1 MVQPSTDQN
10 DKLIKVLEE
19 QLEQTNE
26 QNKALTKQVE
36 ALTEQVRHLTKLLFG
51 SKTEQSKYNLPDG
64 QTSLF
69 DRDND
74 DSFSCSEHTEDQ
86 SQQKIVYTVERKAI
100 NRKRNDFLA
109 DGLDIEVIHHHPE
122 DTTCD
127 CCQQAMREMGSSLVR
142 EEAMFIP
149 ATMKKIQHVEHAY
162 ECKNCKGNSFQNSQ
176 IKRGQAPVAP
186 IQRSLTSPSV
196 LAKVI
201 YDKFVQYLPLYRQVK
216 EWGRCGLHTNDKN
229 LSNWVIRAAQDWLF
243 PLYQKMKETIMKKS
257 ILHVDETYGK
267 IIHRS
272 DGKRGNSNAY
282 NWVYRS
288 VPSQG
293 PIIVLFQSALSR
305 ARSVLEEFVKNF
317 TGTIICDGY
326 SAYDKIPGV
335 AFANCWA
342 HVRRYWLKTNSKNG
356 KIGVDFCD
364 ELYRLEREFK
374 HLSPSKRRKRR
385 QKHSKPIV
393 DAFLKWVEESP
404 FYGNNAIGK
413 AATYTL
419 KLAEGLRAYLCD
431 GRIEMDNNPA
441 ENAIRPSV
449 IGRKNW
455 MFSVSEAGA
464 EANAICLSMA
474 ETAKANGVDFYQ
486 YLVKLLTELP
496 NQDIHRTPE
505 NLNQYMPWSKTI
517 QATCAKI

>member
-1 MVQPSTDQN
+1 MVQPSPDQN
-10 DKLIKVLEE
+10 DKLIKILEE
-19 QLEQTNE
+19 QL
-26 QNKALTKQVE
+26 KQSNRQIE
-36 ALTEQVRHLTKLLFG
+36 ALTEQVRHLTKLLYG
-51 SKTEQSKYNLPDG
+51 SKTEQSKYNSPDG

-69 DRDND
+69 DEDDD
-74 DSFSCSEHTEDQ
+74 DSFNCSDHTEEQ
-86 SQQKIVYTVERKAI
+86 SQQKIVYTVERKAK

-109 DGLDIEVIHHHPE
+109 DHLETEVIHHHPE

-127 CCQQAMREMGSSLVR
+127 CCQQAMTEMGSTIVR

-162 ECKNCKGNSFQNSQ
+162 ECKNCKGDSFQRAQ
-176 IKRGQAPVAP
+176 IKRGQAPLAP

-201 YDKFVQYLPLYRQVK
+201 YDKFIQYLPLYRQVK
-216 EWGRCGLHTNDKN
+216 EWERYGLFTNDKN
-229 LSNWVIRAAQDWLF
+229 LSNWVIRTAQDWLL
-243 PLYQKMKETIMKKS
+243 PVYERMKEMMMKKS

-272 DGKRGNSNAY
+272 DGKQGNTNAY

-288 VPSQG
+288 VLSQG
-293 PIIVLFQSALSR
+293 PVIVLFQSALSR
-305 ARSVLEEFVKNF
+305 ARSVLEGFLNNF
-317 TGTIICDGY
+317 RGTIICDGY
-326 SAYDKIPGV
+326 SAYDKILGV
-335 AFANCWA
+335 SFANCWA
-342 HVRRYWLKTNSKNG
+342 HVRRYWLKANSRNG
-356 KIGVDFCD
+356 QIGVDYCD
-364 ELYRLEREFK
+364 QLYRLEREFK

-385 QKHSKPIV
+385 QKFSKPIV
-393 DAFLKWVEESP
+393 DAFFQWIEESP
-404 FYGNNAIGK
+404 FFGNNAIGK

-419 KLAEGLRAYLCD
+419 KLEDGLRAFLYD

-474 ETAKANGVDFYQ
+474 ETAKANGIDFYQ
-486 YLVKLLTELP
+486 YLEKLLTELP
-496 NQDIHRTPE
+496 SLAIHRTPE
-505 NLNQYMPWSKTI
+505 ILNQYMPWSKEI

>member
-1 MVQPSTDQN
+1 MVQPSPDQN
-10 DKLIKVLEE
+10 DKLIKILEE
-19 QLEQTNE
+19 QL
-26 QNKALTKQVE
+26 KQSNRQIE
-36 ALTEQVRHLTKLLFG
+36 ALTEQVRHLTKLLYG
-51 SKTEQSKYNLPDG
+51 SKTEQSKYNSPDG
-64 QTSLF
+64 QMSLF
-69 DRDND
+69 DEDDD
-74 DSFSCSEHTEDQ
+74 DSFNCSDHTEEQ
-86 SQQKIVYTVERKAI
+86 SQQKIVYTVERKAK

-109 DGLDIEVIHHHPE
+109 DHLETEVIHHHPE

-127 CCQQAMREMGSSLVR
+127 CCQQAMTEMGSTIVR

-162 ECKNCKGNSFQNSQ
+162 ECKNCKGDSFQRAQ
-176 IKRGQAPVAP
+176 IKRGQAPLAP

-201 YDKFVQYLPLYRQVK
+201 YDKFIQYLPLYRQVK
-216 EWGRCGLHTNDKN
+216 EWERYGLFTNDKN
-229 LSNWVIRAAQDWLF
+229 LSNWVIRTAQDWLL
-243 PLYQKMKETIMKKS
+243 PVYERMKEMMMKKS

-272 DGKRGNSNAY
+272 DGKQGNTNAY

-288 VPSQG
+288 VLSQG
-293 PIIVLFQSALSR
+293 PVIVLFQSALSR
-305 ARSVLEEFVKNF
+305 ARSVLEGFLNNF
-317 TGTIICDGY
+317 RGTIICDGY
-326 SAYDKIPGV
+326 SAYDKILGV
-335 AFANCWA
+335 SFANCWA
-342 HVRRYWLKTNSKNG
+342 HVRRYWLKANSRNG
-356 KIGVDFCD
+356 QIGVDYCD
-364 ELYRLEREFK
+364 QLYRLEREFK

-385 QKHSKPIV
+385 QKFSKPIV
-393 DAFLKWVEESP
+393 DAFFQWIEESP
-404 FYGNNAIGK
+404 FFGNNAIGK

-419 KLAEGLRAYLCD
+419 KLEDGLRAFLYD

-474 ETAKANGVDFYQ
+474 ETAKANGIDFYQ
-486 YLVKLLTELP
+486 YLEKLLTELP
-496 NQDIHRTPE
+496 SLAIHRTPE
-505 NLNQYMPWSKTI
+505 ILNQYMPWSKEI

>member
-1 MVQPSTDQN
+1 MVQTSPDQN
-10 DKLIKVLEE
+10 DKLIKILEE
-19 QLEQTNE
+19 QL
-26 QNKALTKQVE
+26 KQSNRQIE
-36 ALTEQVRHLTKLLFG
+36 ALTEQVHHLTKLLYG

-69 DRDND
+69 DENDD
-74 DSFSCSEHTEDQ
+74 DSFNCSEHTEEQ
-86 SQQKIVYTVERKAI
+86 SQQKIVYTVERKAK

-109 DGLDIEVIHHHPE
+109 EHLETEVIHHHPE

-127 CCQQAMREMGSSLVR
+127 CCQQAMTEMGSTIVR

-162 ECKNCKGNSFQNSQ
+162 ECKNCKGESSQRAQ
-176 IKRGQAPVAP
+176 IKRGQAPLAP

-201 YDKFVQYLPLYRQVK
+201 YDKFIQYLPLYRQVK
-216 EWGRCGLHTNDKN
+216 EWERCGLFTNDKN
-229 LSNWVIRAAQDWLF
+229 LSNWVIRTAQDWLF
-243 PLYQKMKETIMKKS
+243 PVYERMKEMMMKKS

-272 DGKRGNSNAY
+272 DGKQGNTNAY

-288 VPSQG
+288 VLSQG
-293 PIIVLFQSALSR
+293 PVIILFQSALSR
-305 ARSVLEEFVKNF
+305 ARSVLEGFLNNF
-317 TGTIICDGY
+317 KGTIICDGY
-326 SAYDKIPGV
+326 SAYDKIPDV
-335 AFANCWA
+335 SFANCWA
-342 HVRRYWLKTNSKNG
+342 HVRRYWLKANSRNG
-356 KIGVDFCD
+356 RIGVDFCD
-364 ELYRLEREFK
+364 QLYRLEREFK
-374 HLSPSKRRKRR
+374 HLSPNKRRKRR
-385 QKHSKPIV
+385 QKFSKPIV
-393 DAFLKWVEESP
+393 DAFFQWIEESP
-404 FYGNNAIGK
+404 FFGNNAIGK

-419 KLAEGLRAYLCD
+419 KLEDGLRAFLYD

-474 ETAKANGVDFYQ
+474 ETAKANGIDFYQ
-486 YLVKLLTELP
+486 YLEKLLTELP
-496 NQDIHRTPE
+496 NLDIHRTPE
-505 NLNQYMPWSKTI
+505 ILNQYMPWSKEI

>member
-1 MVQPSTDQN
+1 MVQTSPDQN
-10 DKLIKVLEE
+10 DKLIKILEE
-19 QLEQTNE
+19 QL
-26 QNKALTKQVE
+26 KQSNRQIE
-36 ALTEQVRHLTKLLFG
+36 ALTEQVRHLTKLLYG

-69 DRDND
+69 DEDDD
-74 DSFSCSEHTEDQ
+74 DSFNCSEHTEEQ
-86 SQQKIVYTVERKAI
+86 SQQKIVYTVERKAK

-109 DGLDIEVIHHHPE
+109 EHLETEVIHHHPE

-127 CCQQAMREMGSSLVR
+127 CCQQAMTEMGSTIVR

-162 ECKNCKGNSFQNSQ
+162 ECKNCKGESSQRAQ
-176 IKRGQAPVAP
+176 IKRGQAPLAP

-201 YDKFVQYLPLYRQVK
+201 YDKFIQYLPLYRQVK
-216 EWGRCGLHTNDKN
+216 EWERCGLFTNDKN
-229 LSNWVIRAAQDWLF
+229 LSNWVIRTAQDWLF
-243 PLYQKMKETIMKKS
+243 PVYERMKEMMMKKS

-272 DGKRGNSNAY
+272 DGKQGNTNAY

-288 VPSQG
+288 VLSQG
-293 PIIVLFQSALSR
+293 PVIVLFQSALSR
-305 ARSVLEEFVKNF
+305 ARSVLEGFLNNF
-317 TGTIICDGY
+317 KGTIICDGY
-326 SAYDKIPGV
+326 SAYDKIPDV
-335 AFANCWA
+335 SFANCWA
-342 HVRRYWLKTNSKNG
+342 HVRRYWLKANSRNG
-356 KIGVDFCD
+356 QIGVDFCD
-364 ELYRLEREFK
+364 QLYRLEREFK

-385 QKHSKPIV
+385 QKFSKPIV
-393 DAFLKWVEESP
+393 DAFFQWIEESP
-404 FYGNNAIGK
+404 FFGNNAIGK

-419 KLAEGLRAYLCD
+419 KLEDGLRAFLFD

-474 ETAKANGVDFYQ
+474 ETAKANGIDFYQ
-486 YLVKLLTELP
+486 YLEKLLTELP
-496 NQDIHRTPE
+496 NLDIHRTPE
-505 NLNQYMPWSKTI
+505 ILNQYMPWSKEI

>member
-36 ALTEQVRHLTKLLFG
+36 ALTEQVHHLTKLLFG

-257 ILHVDETYGK
+257 ILHVDETNGK

-293 PIIVLFQSALSR
+293 PIIVLFQGALSR

>member
-1 MVQPSTDQN
+1 MNV
-10 DKLIKVLEE
+10 
-19 QLEQTNE
+19 
-26 QNKALTKQVE
+26 
-36 ALTEQVRHLTKLLFG
+36 
-51 SKTEQSKYNLPDG
+51 
-64 QTSLF
+64 
-69 DRDND
+69 
-74 DSFSCSEHTEDQ
+74 
-86 SQQKIVYTVERKAI
+86 KIVK
-100 NRKRNDFLA
+100 
-109 DGLDIEVIHHHPE
+109 G
-122 DTTCD
+122 
-127 CCQQAMREMGSSLVR
+127 
-142 EEAMFIP
+142 IP
-149 ATMKKIQHVEHAY
+149 FKLHRL
-162 ECKNCKGNSFQNSQ
+162 KG
-176 IKRGQAPVAP
+176 GQAPLAP

-201 YDKFVQYLPLYRQVK
+201 YDKFTQYLPLYRQVK
-216 EWGRCGLHTNDKN
+216 EWERCGLFTNDKN
-229 LSNWVIRAAQDWLF
+229 LSNWVIRTAEDWLF
-243 PLYQKMKETIMKKS
+243 PVYQRMKEMMMKKS

-288 VPSQG
+288 VLSQG
-293 PIIVLFQSALSR
+293 PVIVLFQSALSR
-305 ARSVLEEFVKNF
+305 ARSVLEGFINNF
-317 TGTIICDGY
+317 RGTIICDGY
-326 SAYDKIPGV
+326 SAYDKIADV
-335 AFANCWA
+335 SFANCWA
-342 HVRRYWLKTNSKNG
+342 HVRRYWLKANSKNG
-356 KIGVDFCD
+356 MIGVNFCD

-393 DAFLKWVEESP
+393 EAFFQWIEESP

-419 KLAEGLRAYLCD
+419 KLADGLRAFLYD

-455 MFSVSEAGA
+455 MHSVSEAGA

-474 ETAKANGVDFYQ
+474 ETAKANGIDFYQ

-496 NQDIHRTPE
+496 NLNIHQTPE
-505 NLNQYMPWSKTI
+505 ILNQYMPWSKTI